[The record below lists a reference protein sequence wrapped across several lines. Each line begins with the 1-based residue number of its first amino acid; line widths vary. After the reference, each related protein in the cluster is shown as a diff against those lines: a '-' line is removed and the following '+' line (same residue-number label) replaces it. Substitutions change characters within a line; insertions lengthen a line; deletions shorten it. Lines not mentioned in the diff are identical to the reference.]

1 MMFTVTMK
9 TPDVLRTA
17 CADAAVEIAQKNV
30 LANPDG
36 LGEDQLLEQL
46 EQELY
51 ESAEKW
57 FKYGEYL
64 TVLIDTDEGT
74 CKVMRER

>member
-9 TPDVLRTA
+9 TPDVLRNA
-17 CADAAVEIAQKNV
+17 CSDAASEIARTTV
-30 LANPDG
+30 LSNPNG
-36 LGEDQLLEQL
+36 LGEDQLLEEL
-46 EQELY
+46 EQNLY

-64 TVLIDTDEGT
+64 TVLIDTDEVS
-74 CKVMRER
+74 CKIVRAR